1 MASSRGGG
9 FDERIG
15 QDVRRAAIA
24 DRVVRSRHGICY
36 FSEPAPAGVGHR
48 YVDNPNVIFEAGML
62 HALINAP
69 DAPPSGW
76 IPVRE
81 DDSPPAP
88 FDFADQRIERVP
100 RDQQGQV
107 LEDRFR
113 AQMHRTTRASRPAN
127 LPVGACVI
135 VGRRPTPTRWSSG
148 RPAR

>member
-1 MASSRGGG
+1 MASQSPDDLSGLLAKLVSEFESKVTV
-9 FDERIG
+9 FDWQEIADSG
-15 QDVRRAAIA
+15 AITSQIA
-24 DRVVRSRHGICY
+24 DRIVRSRYGVTY
-36 FSEPAPAGVGHR
+36 FSEPASPGLGHR

-100 RDQQGQV
+100 RDEQGQV
-107 LEDRFR
+107 VEERFR
-113 AQMHRTTRASRPAN
+113 AQMHRRITALLRDDT
-127 LPVGACVI
+127 G
-135 VGRRPTPTRWSSG
+135 
-148 RPAR
+148 